1 VSPTPTVEELSRE
14 AKFIF
19 RGTVK
24 ERGATTV
31 PEAPVSQRTLIVAVD
46 EILESP
52 ELLRAFEGQ
61 DITVQLG
68 EGQRVKVGQQRMFF
82 TNVWVYGA
90 SIAVLCVGHRAP
102 TAAVV
107 SRTKSAIAG
116 APLEAVR
123 ERAARAEL
131 VVTGRVVEV
140 REVERPLGAPITE
153 HDPGWRE
160 AVVQVDSLEM
170 GALHDPGTNQVVVRF
185 AGSDDVKWRESP
197 KFSVD
202 QEGVWMLGD
211 TGGDQVAR
219 AAMGERPG
227 RYVAVDAIDFQP
239 KEEVDRVRSLIEE
252 GQGP

>member
-1 VSPTPTVEELSRE
+1 MSPTPTVEELSRE

-19 RGTVK
+19 KGTVK

-31 PEAPVSQRTLIVAVD
+31 PEVSVDSRTLIVAVD
-46 EILESP
+46 EIIESP
-52 ELLRAFEGQ
+52 ELLRAFADQ
-61 DITVQLG
+61 DITVQLAK
-68 EGQRVKVGQQRMFF
+68 GQRITVGQQRIFF

-90 SIAVLCVGHRAP
+90 SIAVLCLAHRAP
-102 TAAVV
+102 TATAEAQ
-107 SRTKSAIAG
+107 TKSATAG
-116 APLEAVR
+116 AHLGAIQ

-131 VVTGRVVEV
+131 VITGRVVEI
-140 REVERPLGAPITE
+140 RKVERPAGAPITE

-160 AVVQVDSLEM
+160 AVVKIDSLES
-170 GALHDPGTNQVVVRF
+170 GALHDPAVDEVVVRF

-197 KFSVD
+197 KFAVN

-211 TGGDQVAR
+211 TAGDRVAR
-219 AAMGERPG
+219 LAMGERPG

-239 KEEVDRVRSLIEE
+239 KEEVDRVRSLIKE